1 MIYEPEVKHYFFKKI
16 FPFIQDAD
24 GIYELVNKFYE
35 KTYNGYYELCLM
47 KYIQVF
53 PQAKQTS
60 TFKKEFRFN
69 IEKKILTYMKNVLIV
84 KQMAQLYFDGLET
97 YKEGIKILKFLINQ
111 VDCLRYLNLSGS
123 IIEEKDLITIIDAA
137 ELKNTDFVLE
147 LKDMTL
153 SKQVIK
159 LIQEI
164 QRKFPNK
171 SILIDNFYNGV
182 KKDLE
187 IRKNRVKNKSNKDF
201 NIWQDDDI
209 NVIY

>member
-1 MIYEPEVKHYFFKKI
+1 
-16 FPFIQDAD
+16 
-24 GIYELVNKFYE
+24 
-35 KTYNGYYELCLM
+35 
-47 KYIQVF
+47 
-53 PQAKQTS
+53 
-60 TFKKEFRFN
+60 
-69 IEKKILTYMKNVLIV
+69 MKNVLIV

-201 NIWQDDDI
+201 NIWQDEDI
-209 NVIY
+209 DVIY